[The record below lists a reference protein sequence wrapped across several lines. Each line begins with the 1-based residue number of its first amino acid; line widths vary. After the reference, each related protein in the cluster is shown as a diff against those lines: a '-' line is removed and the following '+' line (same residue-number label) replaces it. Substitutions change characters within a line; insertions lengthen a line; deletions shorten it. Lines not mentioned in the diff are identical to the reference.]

1 MKNPVQ
7 TLFSLALFGAVTL
20 VAQAQPAPKILVV
33 DMAKLY
39 DGHWQTEEQNAKL
52 NHDQQLAQADL
63 ERMNKEGTALVDQYK
78 ELDEQ
83 SKSPAL
89 TTEARAKAQADAQ
102 KKVEEIQ
109 SKQNEIQA
117 FQSNTQ
123 RSLQQRVKTFRDVML
138 EQISNAAAK
147 IAKEKGAT
155 LLVDK
160 SGPSL
165 IGVSNIIYSDPAYDI
180 TDEVMKEI
188 NKDRP
193 AAPAASATGKT
204 DAALPVVA
212 PPAAAP
218 AGTPPMITVPA
229 AKK

>member
-7 TLFSLALFGAVTL
+7 TLFSLALFGALTL
-20 VAQAQPAPKILVV
+20 AAHAQPAPKILVV

-109 SKQNEIQA
+109 SKQNEIQT

-123 RSLQQRVKTFRDVML
+123 RSLQQRIKTFRDVML
-138 EQISNAAAK
+138 EQISTAAAK
-147 IAKEKGAT
+147 IAKDKGAT

-193 AAPAASATGKT
+193 AAPAMAAPGKT
-204 DAALPVVA
+204 DAVPA
-212 PPAAAP
+212 PAAAAP
-218 AGTPPMITVPA
+218 AGSPPLITVPT